1 MRNMGRE
8 SQTLLAKL
16 VRGCIRGDKRAWA
29 ELVDIISPV
38 IFSICRKMK
47 LSREESFDIFGQV
60 CYLLLRNIGKL
71 KSSEKVISYVATI
84 TRREIYALYRKS
96 KLFEYLDD
104 SVLENISREGSPDPD
119 QLLESTQRGE
129 KLMKA
134 LVLLPER
141 DYKLIMTLFFDKT
154 EPSYKE
160 TSRKLGIPI
169 ASIGPTRARSL
180 EKLLKILKRKR
191 FEF

>member
-1 MRNMGRE
+1 MGRE
-8 SQTLLAKL
+8 SQKSLGKL
-16 VRGCIRGDKRAWA
+16 VKRCLRGEKQAWVSLI
-29 ELVDIISPV
+29 EIISPV

-47 LSREESFDIFGQV
+47 LSREESFDIYGQV
-60 CYLLLRNIGKL
+60 CYLLLQNISRL
-71 KSSEKVISYVATI
+71 KDEEKVISYVATI

-96 KLFEYLDD
+96 KIFEYLDE
-104 SVLENISREGSPDPD
+104 SVLSNISREGIPD
-119 QLLESTQRGE
+119 QDQILEATRRGE

-160 TSRKLGIPI
+160 TSRKLGIPVS
-169 ASIGPTRARSL
+169 SIGPTRARSL
-180 EKLLKILKRKR
+180 EKLLKILKKKR